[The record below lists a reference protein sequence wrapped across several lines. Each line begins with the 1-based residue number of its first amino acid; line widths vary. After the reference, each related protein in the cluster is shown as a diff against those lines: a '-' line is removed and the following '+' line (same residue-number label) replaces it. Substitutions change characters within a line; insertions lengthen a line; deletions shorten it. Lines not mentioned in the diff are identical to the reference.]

1 MIDDRLVLRVER
13 LRDSVEQLRN
23 DIRSR
28 YKKPH
33 RQVVSAEIRDTA
45 ATLGE
50 RWLVEVGG
58 REDVRAVV
66 GDELSADLSI
76 QFQRLIT
83 YSEAATIRRRYD
95 EALRAILTDFRT
107 QVVIPLKQSRGAATR
122 RYSASPIG
130 NLSNARRAF
139 VGQSFA
145 PADELV
151 NNSVQKFLESIG
163 IEVITGERPAARSVS
178 EKVKARIEIA
188 DIFVGIFTCREELAK
203 AGEWSASM
211 WVVDEKAYAIAMDK
225 KLVLIKEVGVQ
236 SIGGLQGD
244 YEYLEFDRAH
254 LEGLVLKLIDVFR
267 GD

>member
-151 NNSVQKFLESIG
+151 NNTVQKFLQSIG
-163 IEVITGERPAARSVS
+163 IEVITGERPADRSVS

-203 AGEWSASM
+203 GGEWSASM

-244 YEYLEFDRAH
+244 YEYLEFNRAH

>member
-107 QVVIPLKQSRGAATR
+107 QVVIPLKQKRGTATGQH
-122 RYSASPIG
+122 YFPAPIA
-130 NLSNARRAF
+130 NLSDARRAF

-145 PADELV
+145 SADHIV
-151 NNSVQKFLESIG
+151 NDTVRKFLESLEIK
-163 IEVITGERPAARSVS
+163 VITGEPPAARSGS
-178 EKVKARIEIA
+178 EKVKARSDSA
-188 DIFVGIFTCREELAK
+188 DILFGIFT
-203 AGEWSASM
+203 
-211 WVVDEKAYAIAMDK
+211 Y
-225 KLVLIKEVGVQ
+225 
-236 SIGGLQGD
+236 
-244 YEYLEFDRAH
+244 
-254 LEGLVLKLIDVFR
+254 
-267 GD
+267 